1 MNKCEV
7 TNDNYFSPE
16 MNLKY
21 TGSSQI
27 KSFLY
32 CEAKTMAELRG
43 EWIEE
48 QSDSM
53 KVSSYIDAWMSDELD
68 DFKFRNPE
76 IFTQKG
82 ELKAQYKIAE
92 KVIEQIKNDP
102 MFLKYISGDNQTIMT
117 GEISGV
123 PAKIKIDSY
132 FKDKLIVDLKS
143 MKDFELN
150 WNNKTKQKENFIQMY
165 DYILQAALY
174 QEIVRQNTGEIL
186 PFIIA
191 ACTKQEYSER
201 TLLSIPQDEID
212 LKLEF
217 LKQYL
222 FHIKDLKE
230 GKVEP
235 VNCGCCKYCIS
246 KKKVNKIYN
255 YMYFFEQRNMI

>member
-1 MNKCEV
+1 MKECEV
-7 TNDNYFSPE
+7 TNENYFSNE
-16 MNLKY
+16 MNNKY

-27 KSFLY
+27 KSFLS
-32 CEAKTMAELRG
+32 CEAKTIAELKG

-68 DFKFRNPE
+68 DFKLKNPE
-76 IFTQKG
+76 IFTQKK

-92 KVIEQIKNDP
+92 KVIEQIKNDE

-123 PAKIKIDSY
+123 PVKIKIDSY

-143 MKDFELN
+143 MKDLELI
-150 WNNKTKQKENFIQMY
+150 WNNKTKQKENFIQSY
-165 DYILQAALY
+165 DYVLQAALY
-174 QEIVRQNTGEIL
+174 QEIVRQNTDKTL

-191 ACTKQEYSER
+191 VATKQEYSER
-201 TLLSIPQDEID
+201 ALLSIPQDEMD

-222 FHIKDLKE
+222 PHIKDLKE

-235 VNCGCCKYCIS
+235 TSCGRCNYCKS
-246 KKKVNKIYN
+246 KYKTNKIFEYN
-255 YMYFFEQRNMI
+255 YFFEKRNMI